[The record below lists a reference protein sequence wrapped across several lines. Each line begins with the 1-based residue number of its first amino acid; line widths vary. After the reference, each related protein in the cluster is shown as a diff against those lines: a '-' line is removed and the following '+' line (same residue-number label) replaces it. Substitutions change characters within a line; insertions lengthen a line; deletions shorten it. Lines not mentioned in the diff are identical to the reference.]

1 MFIIQICITII
12 MIDELIKNDN
22 LLGFLLTNSNFTKI
36 QIDSLL
42 LAFEYKIEGYSLGEI
57 VKLRDSGPV
66 TKGSYGR
73 SLKQSKRNFSKSL
86 YTLVLAIYL
95 GVLDVNTLNSMIEL
109 SNKLKSIKELELPPN
124 IIEQV
129 EDLIEEVCDRVTA
142 DKVI

>member
-12 MIDELIKNDN
+12 MIDELIKNDS
-22 LLGFLLTNSNFTKI
+22 LLRFLLNNSHFTKT

-57 VKLRDSGPV
+57 VKLRDYGHV

-73 SLKQSKRNFSKSL
+73 SLKQSKRNFSKSW

-95 GVLDVNTLNSMIEL
+95 GILDVNTLNSMIEL

-124 IIEQV
+124 IIEQG
-129 EDLIEEVCDRVTA
+129 EDLVEEICDRVTA

>member
-22 LLGFLLTNSNFTKI
+22 LLGFLLTNSNFTKT

-42 LAFEYKIEGYSLGEI
+42 LAFEYKIEGYSLSEI

>member
-12 MIDELIKNDN
+12 MIDELIDNDD
-22 LLGFLLTNSNFTKI
+22 LLRFLLSNSSFTKT

-42 LAFEYKIEGYSLGEI
+42 LAFKYKIEGYSLSEI
-57 VKLRDSGPV
+57 IKLRDSGPV

-73 SLKQSKRNFSKSL
+73 TLKQSKRNFSRSL
-86 YTLVLAIYL
+86 YTLILAVYL
-95 GVLDVNTLNSMIEL
+95 GLLDNNTLNSIIEL
-109 SNKLKSIKELELPPN
+109 SNKLKSVKELELPPD

-129 EDLIEEVCDRVTA
+129 EDLVEEVCNRVTA

>member
-1 MFIIQICITII
+1 

-22 LLGFLLTNSNFTKI
+22 LLGFLLTNSNFTKT

-42 LAFEYKIEGYSLGEI
+42 LAFEYKIEGYSLSEI

>member
-1 MFIIQICITII
+1 M
-12 MIDELIKNDN
+12 
-22 LLGFLLTNSNFTKI
+22 
-36 QIDSLL
+36 
-42 LAFEYKIEGYSLGEI
+42 
-57 VKLRDSGPV
+57 KLRDSGPV

-95 GVLDVNTLNSMIEL
+95 GILDVNTLNSMIEL

-129 EDLIEEVCDRVTA
+129 EDLVEEICDRVTA